1 MIISPKV
8 NFENIILNAHTQNFI
23 YQLEINS
30 YRQHASLIYII
41 NQLPKD
47 SKELTSDQDEF
58 TKPLNRAG
66 EHC

>member
-8 NFENIILNAHTQNFI
+8 NFENIILNAHMQNFI

-30 YRQHASLIYII
+30 GIHASLIYII
-41 NQLPKD
+41 NQLPKG